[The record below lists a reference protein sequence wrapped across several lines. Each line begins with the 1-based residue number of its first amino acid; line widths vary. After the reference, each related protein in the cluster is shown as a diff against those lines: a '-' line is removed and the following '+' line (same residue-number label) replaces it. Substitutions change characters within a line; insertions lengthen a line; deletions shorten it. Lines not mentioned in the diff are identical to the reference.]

1 MQRYY
6 LPRFEKQ
13 LTGSYLESTNCGA
26 ASGAMLVDQGT
37 LGLKDPSPEM
47 FRRQTGDMEGG
58 LMIGAIQTAMEYFGV
73 PVTAYDYTDDLAWP
87 TLLSMLK
94 AGRFAVVSGD
104 YGALPV
110 KYRGDKDFLGNHSVM
125 FQAVT
130 ASGIRVGDPL
140 NDGRRPGV
148 PKGWQVWP
156 QSVAR
161 DYVLRFTQPYPGGIY
176 AVVMQKR
183 QVEVRVIANIRLH
196 PDRDAFILATLRE
209 GKRLTYGGTV
219 KGQAI
224 LGNRTWFQ
232 VWVPSAEKVGFV
244 HASTVKR
251 V

>member
-1 MQRYY
+1 MQRFY
-6 LPRFEKQ
+6 LPHFEKQ
-13 LTGSYLESTNCGA
+13 LTGSYLASTNCGA
-26 ASGAMLVDQGT
+26 ASGAMLVDQAT

-58 LMIGAIQTAMEYFGV
+58 LLIGGIQTAMEHFGV
-73 PVTAYDYTDDLAWP
+73 PVTAYDYTDDLEWP
-87 TLLSMLK
+87 TLLSMLR

-110 KYRGDKDFLGNHSVM
+110 KYRGDKDFVGNHSVVY
-125 FQAVT
+125 QAVT

-140 NDGRRPGV
+140 NDGRRPGI

-156 QSVAR
+156 IDVAR
-161 DYVLRFTQPYPGGIY
+161 DYVMRFSQPYAGGIY

-183 QVEVRVIANIRLH
+183 QVEVRVVANVRLH
-196 PDRDAFILATLRE
+196 PARNAFILATFNE
-209 GKRLTYGGTV
+209 GKRLTYGGTEM
-219 KGQAI
+219 GEPF
-224 LGNRTWFQ
+224 LGNRTWFR
-232 VWVPSAEKVGFV
+232 VWVPSAEKVGYV